1 LGLLRPLYADGT
13 FAAEARALHGQ
24 LALPQLPPFPPE
36 LLAAV
41 DLAGG
46 DIATIRNILAAYDR
60 TNAMALIA
68 LSALLCR
75 LDGRTSDA
83 APSSGQ
89 APLPEPPSPI
99 PLPPLPS
106 LNELPH
112 LVADLVLRL
121 NRLGTRHENRVLA
134 SMYRHL
140 AYWPTYLALSWAL
153 IAPLDA
159 DGSLSRAIA
168 DALTR
173 GQPQVARLAPRLDAP
188 PLDAT
193 TGAVLRSAAEPF
205 AGDVIA
211 KMIVICAL
219 LRAATNL

>member
-1 LGLLRPLYADGT
+1 MPTAPSRPRRAPCTASSRFHSFHLFRPSSLR
-13 FAAEARALHGQ
+13 RSI
-24 LALPQLPPFPPE
+24 LPVATSPRSATSLPPTTGPTRWPS
-36 LLAAV
+36 
-41 DLAGG
+41 
-46 DIATIRNILAAYDR
+46 
-60 TNAMALIA
+60 A

-75 LDGRTSDA
+75 LDGRTSDG

-112 LVADLVLRL
+112 LVTDLVLRL
-121 NRLGTRHENRVLA
+121 NRLGTRRENRVLA

-140 AYWPTYLALSWAL
+140 AYWPTDLALSWAL

-159 DGSLSRAIA
+159 NGSLSRAIA

-173 GQPQVARLAPRLDAP
+173 GQTQAARLAPRLDAP

-205 AGDVIA
+205 A